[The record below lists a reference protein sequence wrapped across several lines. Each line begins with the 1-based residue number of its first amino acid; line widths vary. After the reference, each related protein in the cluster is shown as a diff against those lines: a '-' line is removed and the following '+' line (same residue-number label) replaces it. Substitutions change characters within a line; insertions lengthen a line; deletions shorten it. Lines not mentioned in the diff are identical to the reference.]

1 MKLTDRA
8 VKAAQARQDGP
19 YKMPDGGGLHLL
31 VTPAGG
37 KLWRYR
43 YEVRDAEGR
52 REKMLALGTYPA
64 VSLADARRAREEA
77 RALLGKG
84 QDPSVEK
91 RTRRA
96 QAAAEAATTFEP
108 IARAWHAM
116 RKSAWSESHAR
127 DVMRNLEADVFPA
140 LGALPI
146 KAIKPRMVLE
156 MLRGVEERSMTTAR
170 KIRQQVSAVFVY
182 AIAEDLAEFDP
193 AQTVGGALRPAEAEE
208 HHPALVSIVEL
219 REMLAKVDTQPAYP
233 PGRIAMRLLAI
244 TAVRSKELRGAMPA
258 ELEELDGPN
267 PIWRIP
273 AERMKGRKGK
283 KREHV
288 VPLAPEAVELFRLAR
303 EFAGRGRFLF
313 PSGRSSLLPISENTL
328 NRMLHRAGYEGRHTP
343 HGFRSSFSTIMNE
356 RHADSEQDRAIIDL
370 MLAHAPGSGVESI
383 YNRAAYMPR
392 RRELAH
398 EWAALVMEGLSPAA
412 SLVALPRSGMG
423 RPAKK
428 R

>member
-8 VKAAQARQDGP
+8 VRNAAAQPKP
-19 YKMPDGGGLHLL
+19 YKLTDGDGLHLL

-43 YEVRDAEGR
+43 YEVRDGDR
-52 REKMLALGTYPA
+52 RKEKLLALGGYPSM
-64 VSLADARRAREEA
+64 SLGDARKEREAA
-77 RALLGKG
+77 RALLARGH
-84 QDPSVEK
+84 DPSVAK

-96 QAAAEAATTFEP
+96 EVAADAASTFEP
-108 IARAWHAM
+108 IARAWHEM
-116 RKSAWSESHAR
+116 RKSTWSPSHAR

-140 LGALPI
+140 VGNLPV
-146 KAIKPRMVLE
+146 KAIKPRTVLE
-156 MLRGVEERSMTTAR
+156 MLRAVETRSMTTAR

-208 HHPALVSIVEL
+208 HHPALTSVADL
-219 REMLAKVDTQPAYP
+219 RAMLNKVDEQPAYP
-233 PGRIAMRLLAI
+233 SSRVAMRLLAL

-258 ELEELDGPN
+258 ELEGLDGPA

-273 AERMKGRKGK
+273 KERMKGRKGK

-288 VPLAPEAVELFRLAR
+288 VPLAPEAVELFRTAIQ
-303 EFAGRGRFLF
+303 FAGRGRYLF
-313 PSGRSSLLPISENTL
+313 PSARSSLVPVSENTL

-356 RHADSEQDRAIIDL
+356 RHADSEQDRAILDL
-370 MLAHAPGSGVESI
+370 MLAHAPGRGVESI

-392 RRELAH
+392 RRELAA
-398 EWAALVMEGLSPAA
+398 EWAALVSHGLSPVRD
-412 SLVALPRSGMG
+412 LLALPRSGMG
-423 RPAKK
+423 RPRKD
-428 R
+428 